1 MQLHRAAKV
10 AFRQGEIA
18 GLEVLLAETEIVIGR
33 SLRRRRGRWVARGR
47 PYAAGRGRIVLD
59 RGARV
64 GLRLEQ
70 IAKPRRAL
78 AAVEPQQARDRRE
91 EDSSSSRSHWCVP
104 RRPSIGLR
112 PPRRKHPNAAAV
124 TTNRWLQAR

>member
-1 MQLHRAAKV
+1 MQFHRAAEV

-33 SLRRRRGRWVARGR
+33 SLRRRGRWVARGR

-104 RRPSIGLR
+104 PAA
-112 PPRRKHPNAAAV
+112 KHRVAPA
-124 TTNRWLQAR
+124 QAKTPKRCGRHNKSVVSS